1 LWDKNDQP
9 ILVDW
14 ESARKLNPTREIVR
28 ASLDWS
34 GISTEYFSPIYI
46 RMLETYI
53 KSGGTLNTNHVNAAL
68 HSLFGSAI
76 NWMLYNIEIAC
87 TSVVQEEKDMAAK
100 EMNGALNSMMRLQIL
115 IPDLLEISIKINP
128 Y

>member
-1 LWDKNDQP
+1 M
-9 ILVDW
+9 VDW

-34 GISTEYFSPIYI
+34 GTSTEHFSPIYV

-53 KSGGTLNTNHVNAAL
+53 KSGGTLKTSHVNTAL

-87 TSVVQEEKDMAAK
+87 TSAVQEEKDTAAK
-100 EMNGALNSMMRLQIL
+100 EINGALNSMMNLKIL
-115 IPDLLEISIKINP
+115 IPDLLAISIKINP
-128 Y
+128 H